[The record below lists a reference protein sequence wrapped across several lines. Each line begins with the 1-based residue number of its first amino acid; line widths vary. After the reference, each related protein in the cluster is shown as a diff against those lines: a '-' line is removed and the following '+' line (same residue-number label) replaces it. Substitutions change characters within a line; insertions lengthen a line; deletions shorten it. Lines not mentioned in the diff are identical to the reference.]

1 MLLFDKDIGYTP
13 LTSFLLQVVLELST
27 IIPFVELD
35 DDRFDFGVSGCK
47 KSLGPF
53 TIWTPALGEH
63 NNGVSIYG
71 VIDNFFGGR
80 HRYKVLID
88 ADDRRSTLD
97 VWCYIYSSAG

>member
-13 LTSFLLQVVLELST
+13 LASFLLQVILKLPTV
-27 IIPFVELD
+27 IPFVQLE
-35 DDRFDFGVSGCK
+35 DDRFDLGVFSCK

-71 VIDNFFGGR
+71 VIDNLFGGR
-80 HRYKVLID
+80 HWYKVLVDVDDGKID
-88 ADDRRSTLD
+88 VAGNVML
-97 VWCYIYSSAG
+97 YI